1 MTSMMSWIHIPG
13 AATLGQTLLHSLWEG
28 AAVALGLAVVLS
40 IARSA
45 RTRYAAACVAMGV
58 LLIGLT
64 ITFVRLM
71 PDEPTHVAIS
81 GSHFGA
87 LLAIDP
93 NSGTVLSRVESS
105 SLDNLSWLAPFWLA
119 GVLIFY
125 LRGFVGWMAARRLQ
139 QTGVCQAADFWQD
152 RMTQLRMR
160 LGVKRQVAL
169 LESCLAEVPVVIGY
183 LRPIIL
189 MPVGL
194 MTGMPTAQVESVL
207 MHELAHIRRY
217 DYLVNLLQVFVEGL
231 LFYHPAV
238 WWISGVMRSERENCC
253 DDLVVGVTGSVLEY
267 AAALTTLEEKRE
279 TSAMALAAT
288 GGGLVKRI
296 QRLLGYSDRRYSA
309 VMPVFAAAVLTMIA
323 VTAVAGLQQV
333 RTAAV
338 PQKTAAESASKSA
351 LPADQIETGM
361 PELTM
366 PHPLPASYKPDP
378 VVFQHVY
385 SAYSKIAKPALLA
398 QAAAP
403 QPQSPE
409 QQKAEE
415 KALKKELLTPYK
427 KWLDEDVTYIISEEE
442 RKAFRQLNTD
452 EERGQ
457 FVEQFWLRRDPT
469 PGTNE
474 NEFKAEI
481 YRRIDYA
488 NVHFAEKVAGWRTDR
503 GRIYIVYGPPD
514 EKEIHPAG
522 DNGSY
527 PFEQWRYRFIEG
539 VGNNVIIE
547 FVDKTSS
554 GEYKM
559 TMYPAAQQDILR
571 LQPGGLRQ

>member
-40 IARSA
+40 IAKSA

-58 LLIGLT
+58 LLIGLA

-71 PDEPTHVAIS
+71 PEEPTHVAIS

-93 NSGTVLSRVESS
+93 NSGAVLSRVESS

-125 LRGFVGWMAARRLQ
+125 LRGIVGWMAARRLQ
-139 QTGVCQAADFWQD
+139 RTGVCQAADFWQD

-160 LGVKRQVAL
+160 LGVTRQVAL

-217 DYLVNLLQVFVEGL
+217 DYLVNLLQIFVEGL

-338 PQKTAAESASKSA
+338 PQIAAAQSAPAVAQAEKTRPQS
-351 LPADQIETGM
+351 Q
-361 PELTM
+361 
-366 PHPLPASYKPDP
+366 ASYQSDP
-378 VVFQHVY
+378 VLLQQAYSAF

-427 KWLDEDVTYIISEEE
+427 KWLDEDVAYIISEEE

-474 NEFKAEI
+474 NEFKAEV